1 MACKLR
7 GLLENFANIFFF
19 FLQIETCVVLAQASI
34 FSACADMNVE
44 KLQ

>member
-1 MACKLR
+1 MACKLH
-7 GLLENFANIFFF
+7 GLLENFANIFF
-19 FLQIETCVVLAQASI
+19 LQIETCVVLVAQASI